1 MKPDQKLPAAER
13 LKQKKLFDLLFDSG
27 KSFRAFPFKLIYR
40 ETDFNAE
47 HPVRIAVIVP
57 KRWMKAAHDRNR
69 QKRLMREAYRLHKEE
84 IVRLCRNEKKGLAL
98 VFLAQ
103 CKAPFSYS
111 ETEGKIILLLQRLR
125 GAYAQVAD

>member
-13 LKQKKLFDLLFDSG
+13 LKQKKLFDLLFDNG
-27 KSFRAFPFKLIYR
+27 RSFKAFPVKIIYR
-40 ETDFNAE
+40 ETEYDE
-47 HPVRIAVIVP
+47 LHPVRIAVIVP

-69 QKRLMREAYRLHKEE
+69 QKRLMREAYRLNKTAL
-84 IVRLCRNEKKGLAL
+84 VSLCRTKKKGLAL

-103 CKAPFSYS
+103 CKAPLSYS

-125 GAYAQVAD
+125 GVYEPAGH